1 MNFSEFDFVN
11 IENTYRPRPFWTLND
26 RLSGEET
33 RRQIKIMKEAG
44 VGGFFLH
51 ARGGLEDEYLGK
63 TWFDNI
69 ETAAD
74 EGEKQGLIACAYD
87 ENGWPSG
94 FADGKVPS
102 LGRKYTHKQLL
113 CEEGEKE
120 TDTTVAN
127 VDGFHFYFKENIH
140 YVDLLDAEVTDKFI
154 EYSYE
159 PYRERCGNKILAFF
173 TDEPQ
178 LMREGGLPYTLNL
191 FSEFEAEYGFSLIPH
206 LPALFFERENSEE
219 IKICYWR
226 LIAKL
231 YKNNYAK
238 RIYDWCEKYGYLFT
252 GHYLL
257 EEDFPSQ
264 IKASGSIM
272 AQYRYMHIPGCDLL
286 TRRKVPGG
294 HVLSA
299 LQVSSV
305 AHQFDFKQ
313 VISETYAASGQSMNF
328 DDYRALYEWQAVRG
342 VTLLCP
348 HTQHYSMRGLRKRD
362 YPPQIYFNQPWWDKY
377 HIFTETAG
385 RIGKILSEGK
395 TDFGVLLLHPLVSC
409 WASFDNGKNEGVYA
423 LQNAFVS
430 DIKALEGKHIPFDI
444 GDELIMEE
452 EAFVKDGKIH
462 IGSASYH
469 TLIIP
474 EGKFHLEKVNKLI
487 EEFKKQG
494 GKIVSANDLEANDIT
509 EEGALTYTLRR
520 FSDFTAHYFVNSTES
535 EICATFKRGNLILS
549 LADGTLAGFDG
560 KYTFAPFESIIL
572 IEKDNAVGEKPI
584 TYGKNLAL
592 PGENWD
598 VVSHSP
604 NALTLDMCDCFFDGE
619 KIAENEYVLNILGKA
634 LALKTNPETELIFR
648 FNASFKP
655 ENISLG
661 IEGLEIMDEIKVNGQ
676 LINKKSSGS
685 FFDRSVSLLD
695 IRDAVKVGEN
705 EISVKFRLSQ
715 SDEVYA
721 QIGRAKE
728 FEGELNKIKFD
739 TETEPLYL
747 VGDFAVISE
756 GDYEELPNRAV
767 RTEGP
772 FTLCPLPEKVSLT
785 SLEKQGF
792 PFFAGKLTLKNKVSV
807 KDVNSSLMLKKEGIN
822 AVSVKVNGKAAAD
835 FIYDYAKEDLSS
847 YLKEGENEIELTLAN
862 TLRNLLGPHH
872 LIAGEPNL
880 IEPQS
885 FYEDDHPFKPGKTE
899 RHKGYCFVKTG
910 VKSDP

>member
-1 MNFSEFDFVN
+1 MNYSEFDFKN

-26 RLSGEET
+26 RLSEKET
-33 RRQIKIMKEAG
+33 RRQIKIMKDEG

-51 ARGGLEDEYLGK
+51 ARGGLVDEYLGE

-69 ETAAD
+69 EAAAD
-74 EGEKQGLIACAYD
+74 EGEKQNLLACAYD

-113 CEEGEKE
+113 CEDGEKE

-127 VDGFHFYFKENIH
+127 VDGYHFYFKENIH

-159 PYRERCGNKILAFF
+159 PYRKRCGNKISAFF

-178 LMREGGLPYTLNL
+178 LMREGGLPYTLKL
-191 FSEFEAEYGFSLIPH
+191 FSEFESEYGFSLVPH
-206 LPALFFERENSEE
+206 LPALFLERENSKE
-219 IKICYWR
+219 IKIKYWR

-238 RIYDWCEKYGYLFT
+238 RIYDWCDKYGYAFT

-305 AHQFDFKQ
+305 AHQFDRKQ
-313 VISETYAASGQSMNF
+313 VISETYAASGHSIDF
-328 DDYRALYEWQAVRG
+328 DEYRALFEWQAVRG

-377 HIFTETAG
+377 HKFTETAG
-385 RIGKILSEGK
+385 RIGKILSEGE

-409 WASFDNGKNEGVYA
+409 WAEFDNAGNKGIYA
-423 LQNAFVS
+423 IQNAFTE
-430 DIKALEGKHIPFDI
+430 DIKLLEEKHIPFDM

-474 EGKFHLEKVNKLI
+474 EGKFHLEKVEKLI
-487 EEFKKQG
+487 EEFKNQG
-494 GKIVSANDLEANDIT
+494 GKIVSAKDIPSNDIT
-509 EEGALTYTLRR
+509 EDGPLSYTIRR
-520 FSDFTAHYFVNSTES
+520 FSDFTAHYFVNSTEG
-535 EICATFKRGNLILS
+535 EISASFKKGNLILS
-549 LADGTLAGFDG
+549 LTDGTLSEFDG

-572 IEKDNAVGEKPI
+572 IEKDGAVGEKTVI
-584 TYGKNLAL
+584 RGKTLAL
-592 PGENWD
+592 PDENWD
-598 VVSHSP
+598 IVSHSP
-604 NALTLDMCDCFFDGE
+604 NALTLDMCDCFFEGE
-619 KIAENEYVLNILGKA
+619 KICENEYVLNILGKA
-634 LALKTNPETELIFR
+634 LMLKTNPETELVFR
-648 FNASFKP
+648 FNATFLP
-655 ENISLG
+655 ENITLG
-661 IEGLEIMDEIKVNGQ
+661 VECPENMDEIKINGK
-676 LINKKSSGS
+676 LIDKKSIGT
-685 FFDRSVSLLD
+685 FFDRSVSLID
-695 IRDAVKVGEN
+695 IRDAVKIGEN
-705 EISVKFRLSQ
+705 EISVKFRLYQ
-715 SDEVYA
+715 SEEVYA
-721 QIGRAKE
+721 QLDRAKK

-739 TETEPLYL
+739 TETEPVYL
-747 VGDFAVISE
+747 VGDFAVMSE
-756 GDYEELPNRAV
+756 GEYENTINNSV

-792 PFFAGKLTLKNKVSV
+792 PFFSGKLTLKKSIFVN
-807 KDVNSSLMLKKEGIN
+807 DVNKCLVLHKTGVN
-822 AVSVKVNGKAAAD
+822 AVSVKINGKALAD
-835 FIYDYAKEDLSS
+835 FIYNYEKADLSPF
-847 YLKEGENEIELTLAN
+847 LVEGENEIELTLSN

-872 LIAGEPNL
+872 LLSGEPHL

-885 FYEDDHPFKPGKTE
+885 FYEDYHPFKPGKTE
-899 RHKGYCFVKTG
+899 RHKGYCFVETG
-910 VKSDP
+910 VKSE